1 MSVTA
6 KIDIDISG
14 FSRGI
19 NKAKAEA
26 DSFSRTSIAGLNNS
40 LAALKR
46 NLDNATDTKNIVR
59 FNIRIKETQKEL
71 ERLKSLGLDA
81 SNSLNAIG
89 KATFSTDKSLAGLN
103 NSMGSANGV
112 AIEFTRIIQDAPF
125 GIMGVGNNITR
136 LAEVFGT
143 LKEQTGSTSA
153 ALKASFASIFST
165 GNLVSLGISAIVTGF
180 TIYQMQAQKSGKET
194 EKLKDRYDELIKSLD
209 NVSTAMYNAQK
220 SAGAELAELKALY
233 TITTDVTKSTDE
245 RRRAAKDLID
255 QYPALFSKF
264 TTEQI
269 MLGKAKTAYDEV
281 GKSIIATARAQAA
294 YGRISDKSAQQLAID
309 ETNRGLREQLTI
321 LDANIKR
328 RESMVKV
335 GSSAGA
341 VSEAIESGNVSKVN
355 ALYDQRNK
363 LMKEH
368 ETNLLDRAKLQEDIN
383 ELESFAIVNQA
394 KSIDLSEKAAK
405 SNNKL
410 AEQQKKLNAEL
421 DAFILAGRDQTLLI
435 TSIETIEVKYNEIY
449 STLSKIKDL
458 DPFKKLLIDGLR
470 YQESL
475 EALSVSVK
483 QSIEKINDTSIGN
496 NLIRSDGIS
505 IPLTLDVEG
514 FNNNA
519 NQYISNIAV
528 VGKKAAEALNQEFGK
543 LLETGLENTI
553 IGMSEALG
561 EALVNGGSLI
571 ESMGKVLLGSMGD
584 ILVQLGT
591 MAIQTGIGI
600 EAVKNAL
607 ATLQGPLAIAAGVA
621 LIALG
626 SVFKAGAKKLGN
638 SMGSSGGYNGGGGS
652 FSQASGIP
660 QLKGALFNNDR
671 QLVEFVVQGD
681 SLRGWQ
687 KQSNER
693 GQRLT

>member
-321 LDANIKR
+321 LEANIKR

-410 AEQQKKLNAEL
+410 AEQQKKLKAEL
-421 DAFILAGRDQTLLI
+421 DAFILAGRDQASFGTIL
-435 TSIETIEVKYNEIY
+435 ETIELKYNAIY
-449 STLSKIKDL
+449 NTISEIKDI
-458 DPFKKLLIDGLR
+458 DPFKPVLVRGL
-470 YQESL
+470 EFS
-475 EALSVSVK
+475 EKFGAIADSIK
-483 QSIEKINDTSIGN
+483 QRFGSITLD
-496 NLIRSDGIS
+496 NLNLKYSDDDL
-505 IPLTLDVEG
+505 LTLPGIDPKALDKVSNK
-514 FNNNA
+514 F
-519 NQYISNIAV
+519 ISDIAI

-671 QLVEFVVQGD
+671 QVVE
-681 SLRGWQ
+681 LRLKNTELTGALNLTN
-687 KQSNER
+687 SRNN
-693 GQRLT
+693 RLG